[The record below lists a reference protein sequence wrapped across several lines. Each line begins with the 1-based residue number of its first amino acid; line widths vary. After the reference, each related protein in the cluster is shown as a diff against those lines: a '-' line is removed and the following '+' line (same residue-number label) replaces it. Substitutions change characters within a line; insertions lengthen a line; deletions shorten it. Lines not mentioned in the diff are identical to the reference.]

1 MKYIKFSPVKKEH
14 VGDFIVKVTV
24 YIDSPWLELSM
35 SYKVIVK
42 VLDVLKPPPPPDT
55 LGKRV
60 RFYISKIT

>member
-55 LGKRV
+55 LG
-60 RFYISKIT
+60 